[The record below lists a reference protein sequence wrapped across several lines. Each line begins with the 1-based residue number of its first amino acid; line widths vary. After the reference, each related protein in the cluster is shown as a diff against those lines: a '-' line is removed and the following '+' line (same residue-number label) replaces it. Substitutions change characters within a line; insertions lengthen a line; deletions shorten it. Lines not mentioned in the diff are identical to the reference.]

1 MDVRIVIVFC
11 CTILHLELAECY
23 SLRKADHPTAAI
35 KEFGSIAAASSNAP
49 KSPLLEIVLRILDT
63 IQIIPKKR
71 SRRQERSQTLPLLTP
86 LFGSAIF
93 GGRVEKPLLALSL
106 ESGEAATEP
115 GPPSAEQPEDDD
127 DDGDKFYPPD
137 AYQLRRITSSKR
149 FYDMVLGVLHV
160 LESQARQK
168 VQRAREQR
176 ESVRSAYD
184 DEDDEE
190 QPA

>member
-1 MDVRIVIVFC
+1 MNVRLVIVFWC
-11 CTILHLELAECY
+11 ILLHLELAEC
-23 SLRKADHPTAAI
+23 
-35 KEFGSIAAASSNAP
+35 
-49 KSPLLEIVLRILDT
+49 
-63 IQIIPKKR
+63 
-71 SRRQERSQTLPLLTP
+71 LPP

-106 ESGEAATEP
+106 ESFETATEATLAP
-115 GPPSAEQPEDDD
+115 ADQPDDD
-127 DDGDKFYPPD
+127 EDELYPLE

-176 ESVRSAYD
+176 ENVRSAAYD
-184 DEDDEE
+184 DEDD

>member
-1 MDVRIVIVFC
+1 M
-11 CTILHLELAECY
+11 LKY
-23 SLRKADHPTAAI
+23 SAVKTGGPAAAF
-35 KEFGSIAAASSNAP
+35 EAFGGDTAAASSAS

-63 IQIIPKKR
+63 IQIVPKKR
-71 SRRQERSQTLPLLTP
+71 SRRQARSQTLPLPP

-106 ESGEAATEP
+106 ESGEATTEAAP
-115 GPPSAEQPEDDD
+115 PPSTAWQDDD
-127 DDGDKFYPPD
+127 EDEFYPPD
-137 AYQLRRITSSKR
+137 AYQLRRIASSQR

-176 ESVRSAYD
+176 ENVRSEAYGD
-184 DEDDEE
+184 DGER
-190 QPA
+190 PA